1 MHKIIV
7 FISSDGREIHL
18 SSTKQFIGF
27 RNETVTC
34 PSCPA
39 QLETNPTDA
48 SIEDII
54 DKPRI
59 ENPQPHCCDWG

>member
-27 RNETVTC
+27 RNETVIC
-34 PSCPA
+34 PSCPDPV
-39 QLETNPTDA
+39 L
-48 SIEDII
+48 
-54 DKPRI
+54 
-59 ENPQPHCCDWG
+59 W